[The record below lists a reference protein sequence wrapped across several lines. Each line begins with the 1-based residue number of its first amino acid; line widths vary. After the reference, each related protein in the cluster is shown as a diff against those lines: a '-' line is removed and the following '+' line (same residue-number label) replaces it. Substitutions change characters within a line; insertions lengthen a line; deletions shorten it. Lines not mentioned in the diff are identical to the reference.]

1 MPLSG
6 DEIER
11 YARHLVLHEV
21 GGPGQNKLKNAR
33 VLVVGAGGLGA
44 PLLYYLAAAG
54 VGTIGIIDHDVVG
67 VSNLQRQIIHTTA
80 RVGRPKTASAK
91 VTLQALNPH
100 VDVIEHQFRISADN
114 ALDIIGAYDVV
125 ADGCDN
131 FPTRYLVSDACYFA
145 RKTLV
150 SAAVGQFDGQ
160 LSTFK
165 PFEMSPD
172 ETPWPSYRCL
182 MGELPPRG
190 LFPACEEAGILGA
203 LPGII
208 GSMQAMEV
216 IKEILGI
223 GESLAGR
230 LLMYDALAA
239 RFYETRLAWNPEKPS
254 DWPQCLDHVARG
266 RELHRPL
273 DRRIRRCRCELVE
286 SLDGVAGIHDG
297 RSRPH
302 VDRHAKCLEDF
313 LARGPLIDR
322 GLDMKGDA
330 VIATRG
336 HADTKGDQFLGL
348 GVQRIGFEGR
358 LRDGG
363 EPLHHVRRARAQF
376 TQGARQALRQ
386 FLPVPVHETAP

>member
-1 MPLSG
+1 MALSP

-21 GGPGQNKLKNAR
+21 GGPGQNKLKDAK

-54 VGTIGIIDHDVVG
+54 IGTIGIIDNDTVS
-67 VSNLQRQIIHTTA
+67 VSNLQRQIIHNTA
-80 RVGRPKTASAK
+80 RVGMPKTASARE
-91 VTLQALNPH
+91 TIQDLNPH
-100 VDVIEHQFRISADN
+100 VNVVEHAFRITADN
-114 ALDIIGAYDVV
+114 ALDVVSRYDIV

-150 SAAVGQFDGQ
+150 TAAVGQFDGQ

-165 PFEMSPD
+165 PHEISPD
-172 ETPWPSYRCL
+172 GTPWPSYRCL

-203 LPGII
+203 LPGIL

-239 RFYETRLAWNPEKPS
+239 RFYETKLAWNPDNPLTGNNPS
-254 DWPQCLDHVARG
+254 
-266 RELHRPL
+266 
-273 DRRIRRCRCELVE
+273 IT
-286 SLDGVAGIHDG
+286 SLAQ
-297 RSRPH
+297 SNY
-302 VDRHAKCLEDF
+302 
-313 LARGPLIDR
+313 IDR
-322 GLDMKGDA
+322 
-330 VIATRG
+330 
-336 HADTKGDQFLGL
+336 
-348 GVQRIGFEGR
+348 
-358 LRDGG
+358 
-363 EPLHHVRRARAQF
+363 
-376 TQGARQALRQ
+376 
-386 FLPVPVHETAP
+386 